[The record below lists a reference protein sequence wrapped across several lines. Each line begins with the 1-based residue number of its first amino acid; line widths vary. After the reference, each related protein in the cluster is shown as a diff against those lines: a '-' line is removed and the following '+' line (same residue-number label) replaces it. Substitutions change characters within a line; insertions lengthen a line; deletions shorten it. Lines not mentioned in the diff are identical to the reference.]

1 MWFNFKDK
9 MKSAW
14 ENIGKK
20 NTLRMF
26 SVRLEGPLDEKDAT
40 TGEGLYLTTSAVGR
54 IVAVGFL

>member
-1 MWFNFKDK
+1 